1 MRIVSLLPSATE
13 IVYLLGLQDDLVGV
27 SHECDYPPEAKSKPV
42 LIESILGAEAH
53 NLSAREIDENIR
65 AAVRAGKSVY
75 RFKPGALQQ
84 ARPDVILTQGLC
96 DVCAIPHNFV
106 VQEAKGLRP
115 EPQLISLDP
124 LDLSGILTDI
134 RRVGEATGVIDR
146 AGEIVDGLEERIGEI
161 AGRTRDLPAAKRPR
175 VAILE
180 WTDPI
185 YTAGHWA
192 PEMVELAGGHDVL
205 AKPSEPSRAIEWD
218 TIVKAQPE
226 VLIVAPC
233 GYNQEQA
240 AKAIDELKTLP
251 GWANLPAVKSDRVH
265 AFDANA
271 HLSRPGPRIV
281 DGLEALA
288 RIVQPGLF

>member
-13 IVYLLGLQDDLVGV
+13 IVYLLGLQDSLVGV
-27 SHECDYPPEAKSKPV
+27 THECDFPADARAKPV
-42 LIESILGAEAH
+42 LIESILGADSQR
-53 NLSAREIDENIR
+53 LSAREIDEKIR
-65 AAVRAGKSVY
+65 ATVRAGKSVY
-75 RFKPGALQQ
+75 RFKPGALQE
-84 ARPDVILTQGLC
+84 AKPDVILTQGLC

-124 LDLSGILTDI
+124 LDLAGILTDV
-134 RRVGEATGVIDR
+134 RRVGEVTGAIDR
-146 AGEIVDGLEERIGEI
+146 AGEVVDGLEERIGEI
-161 AGRTRDLPAAKRPR
+161 AGRTRDIPPTRRPR

-180 WTDPI
+180 WTDPV

-192 PEMVELAGGHDVL
+192 PEMVELAGGVDVL
-205 AKPSEPSRAIEWD
+205 AKPGEPSHAIEWD
-218 TIVKAQPE
+218 AVIKAQPE

-233 GYNQEQA
+233 GYNKEQA
-240 AKAIDELKTLP
+240 AKAIDALKTRP
-251 GWANLPAVKSDRVH
+251 DWSNLPAVKSDRVH

-288 RIVQPGLF
+288 RLVQPGLF